1 MNKIF
6 ITRQIMPIAREL
18 LSAHFEVEENPLDQP
33 LSRDE
38 LKKVVQHFDGIL
50 STIPDRLDR
59 EVLEQATRLKV
70 ISNCAAGLDN
80 VDTAVAKGR
89 KIAVFNVPDATTQ
102 STADMTFAILLSLI
116 RRIGE
121 AESYVKRGLWKGW
134 EPELFLGEELF
145 GKYFGIIGFGKIGKA
160 VAERALG
167 FGLKV
172 LVFARKKLDITDP
185 RIEQVSLE
193 ELYQKSHF
201 LSLHVPLT
209 AETQGMIN
217 KAAFQKMAQ
226 KPVIINMSRG
236 AVIQTE
242 DLVEALKEGAVRG
255 AALDVTDPEPIF
267 PSHPLCHLKNCLIVP
282 HIGSATVECRTLL
295 AQKAAEN
302 LIRFFHD
309 Q

>member
-18 LSAHFEVEENPLDQP
+18 LSAHFEVEENLLDQP
-33 LSRDE
+33 ITREE
-38 LKKVVQHFDGIL
+38 LKKIVQHFDGIL
-50 STIPDRLDR
+50 SMVSDRLDR
-59 EVLEQATRLKV
+59 EILEHATRLKV
-70 ISNCAAGLDN
+70 ISNCGAGLDN

-116 RRIGE
+116 RRVGE
-121 AESYVKRGLWKGW
+121 AESFVKRGLWKGW
-134 EPELFLGEELF
+134 DPSFFLGEELF

-160 VAERALG
+160 VAQRALG

-185 RIEQVSLE
+185 RIEQVSLD

-209 AETQGMIN
+209 SETQGMID
-217 KAAFQKMAQ
+217 KTAFQKMAQ
-226 KPVIINMSRG
+226 KPVIINMARG
-236 AVIQTE
+236 AVIRTE
-242 DLVEALKEGAVRG
+242 DLVKALKEGTVRG
-255 AALDVTDPEPIF
+255 AALDVTDPEPIL

-295 AQKAAEN
+295 ARKSAEN